1 MKLFVSFDGDH
12 IGRMIGRASLADNPE
27 EVAKISQAIDRGNR
41 VWSSWAESHGGKVVN
56 VGGDEGRL
64 EVEAD
69 YLSELP
75 GIREQYEGAVGSTC
89 SVGVGTKL
97 SEADRSLMA
106 AKLQGGNR
114 IQLYTEEVD
123 EILAEA
129 KEKTEAEKLSD
140 EYLDPDSGLQKAAPA
155 MNQGTNAGFAGASHS
170 TPAAP
175 AAPTEGSEHSE
186 NEVLRSQ
193 IANAPKPP
201 EAVKPTGADYEQ
213 LFHQLAAAQ
222 KEQEQ
227 PAGKPSGVVDGVRE
241 QVVKVLQQ
249 VRSHAAELEQMKQSN
264 PEMYQSVVGVVQAMI
279 AMARGALGDDA
290 QQPPQEEEVQKAEGK
305 VGQCKWKLGERRCKR
320 QVTGDYC
327 HDHVNHWAN
336 KILRKDLMPG
346 GQADDMG
353 DSGFDPEQLA
363 EGMRREMD
371 EHGLDETRAKEVAKD
386 HLVEDPNYYRMDKA
400 ALEAGKTGRHQVN
413 LPVGSQVDPGPS
425 AAHEGGEIKVQDPET
440 GKSKWRQVR
449 AGIVMAPDGT
459 PTSSRNPGG

>member
-27 EVAKISQAIDRGNR
+27 EVSRIGQAIDRGNR
-41 VWSSWAESHGGKVVN
+41 VWTSWAESHGGRVVN

-64 EVEAD
+64 EIEAD

-97 SEADRSLMA
+97 SEADKSLMA
-106 AKLQGGNR
+106 AKLQGGDR

-129 KEKTEAEKLSD
+129 KEKTEAEKLQD
-140 EYLDPDSGLQKAAPA
+140 EYLNPDSGLKKAAPG
-155 MNQGTNAGFAGASHS
+155 MNAGANAGFAGASRS
-170 TPAAP
+170 QAAAP
-175 AAPTEGSEHSE
+175 AAPTEASEHSE
-186 NEVLRSQ
+186 NEVLQSQ
-193 IANAPKPP
+193 IANNPAPAAPQQ
-201 EAVKPTGADYEQ
+201 AAAADYEQ

-222 KEQEQ
+222 KEEAPQ
-227 PAGKPSGVVDGVRE
+227 KPTGVVDGVRE

-249 VRSHAAELEQMKQSN
+249 VRGHAQELEQMKQTN

-279 AMARGALGDDA
+279 AMARGTLGEEGG
-290 QQPPQEEEVQKAEGK
+290 QPPQEEEVQKAEGK
-305 VGQCKWKLGERRCKR
+305 VGRCKWKLGERRCQR

-327 HDHVNHWAN
+327 HDHVDHWAN
-336 KILRKDLMPG
+336 KIKSK
-346 GQADDMG
+346 AT
-353 DSGFDPEQLA
+353 PEEL
-363 EGMRREMD
+363 
-371 EHGLDETRAKEVAKD
+371 
-386 HLVEDPNYYRMDKA
+386 DKA
-400 ALEAGKTGRHQVN
+400 ALEAGKTGRHVVK

-425 AAHEGGEIKVQDPET
+425 AAHEGGEIKVQDPAT
-440 GKSKWRQVR
+440 GKTKWRQVR

-459 PTSSRNPGG
+459 PTSSRNPTGG

>member
-12 IGRMIGRASLADNPE
+12 IGRMVGRASLADNPE
-27 EVAKISQAIDRGNR
+27 EVARIGQAIDRGNR
-41 VWSSWAESHGGKVVN
+41 VWTSWAEAHGGKVVN

-89 SVGVGTKL
+89 SVGIGTKL

-106 AKLQGGNR
+106 AKLQGGDR

-129 KEKTEAEKLSD
+129 KDKTEAEKLND
-140 EYLDPDSGLQKAAPA
+140 EYLNPDSGLQKAAPA
-155 MNQGTNAGFAGASHS
+155 MNAGSNAGFAGASHS

-186 NEVLRSQ
+186 NEVLQSQ
-193 IANAPKPP
+193 IENAPPTPEAPKPS
-201 EAVKPTGADYEQ
+201 AADYEQ
-213 LFHQLAAAQ
+213 LFHQLAAQ
-222 KEQEQ
+222 QQSQEQ

-241 QVVKVLQQ
+241 QVVKVLQN
-249 VRSHAAELEQMKQSN
+249 VRAHAAELEQMKQTN
-264 PEMYQSVVGVVQAMI
+264 PEMYSSVVGVVQAMI
-279 AMARGALGDDA
+279 AMARSTMGDDG
-290 QQPPQEEEVQKAEGK
+290 QQPPQEQEEDVQKAEGK
-305 VGQCKWKLGERRCKR
+305 VGRCKWKLGERRCQR

-327 HDHVNHWAN
+327 HDHKDHWAN
-336 KILRKDLMPG
+336 KIKN
-346 GQADDMG
+346 
-353 DSGFDPEQLA
+353 
-363 EGMRREMD
+363 REPTS
-371 EHGLDETRAKEVAKD
+371 EEL
-386 HLVEDPNYYRMDKA
+386 DKA

-425 AAHEGGEIKVQDPET
+425 AAHEGGELKVQDPAT
-440 GKSKWRQVR
+440 GKTKWRQVR